1 MTIKSAQITRY
12 GNTSEVIEIR
22 QTNTPNLSA
31 GKVLVEVKA
40 AGINPI
46 YWKIREGYMQQMI
59 HLQFPS
65 TLGLDFSGV
74 VKQIGE
80 DVSSDFKQGNE
91 VYGQAGVPSGG
102 SGAFSEM
109 ALASVTSIAHK
120 PKTLEYE
127 EAAALPLVGV
137 SAWQALVEFMGLS
150 NGQKILIHGGAGG
163 IGSIAIQLAKN
174 LGAHVATTVS
184 TDDKQFV
191 QKIGADEVIDYRTQ
205 TFEDI
210 VHDYDAV
217 FETVGGDTYTRS
229 FKVLRKGGIIVSM
242 LEQQCSELMEQF
254 GVKAVSQFTQV
265 NRERLS
271 KLAEWVDQNK
281 VKLNIEK
288 TYSLDEAGRAL
299 DYLRDIHPRGKIVLT
314 I

>member
-1 MTIKSAQITRY
+1 MRSAQITRY

-22 QTNTPNLSA
+22 QISTPNLSA

-46 YWKIREGYMQQMI
+46 DWKIREGYMQQMI

-74 VKQIGE
+74 IKQVGE
-80 DVSSDFKQGNE
+80 DVSSDFSQGDE

-102 SGAFSEM
+102 SGTFSEM
-109 ALASVTSIAHK
+109 SLASATSIAHK
-120 PKTLEYE
+120 PKTLGHI

-184 TDDKQFV
+184 SDDKQFV
-191 QKIGADEVIDYRTQ
+191 QKLGADEVIDYKTQ

-210 VHDYDAV
+210 VHDYDVV
-217 FETVGGDTYTRS
+217 FDTVGGDTYTRS

-242 LEQQCSELMEQF
+242 LEQQNSELMEQF
-254 GVKAVSQFTQV
+254 GVKAISQFTQV
-265 NRERLS
+265 NRQRLS

-281 VKLNIEK
+281 VKVNVEK
-288 TYSLDEAGRAL
+288 SFSLDEAGKAL
-299 DYLRDIHPRGKIVLT
+299 DYLRDIHPRGKIVLA

>member
-1 MTIKSAQITRY
+1 MKSAQITRY
-12 GNTSEVIEIR
+12 GNNSEVIEINEV
-22 QTNTPNLSA
+22 TMPNLSA
-31 GKVLVEVKA
+31 GKVLVNIKI

-46 YWKIREGYMQQMI
+46 DWKIREGYMQQMI

-65 TLGLDFSGV
+65 TLGMDFSGV
-74 VKQIGE
+74 IKQVGE
-80 DVSSDFKQGNE
+80 DVSSDFKQGDE

-102 SGAFSEM
+102 SGAFSEL
-109 ALASVTSIAHK
+109 ALANATNIAHK
-120 PKTLEYE
+120 PKRLSHTQ
-127 EAAALPLVGV
+127 AAALPLVGV
-137 SAWQALVEFMGLS
+137 SGWQALVEHIGLS
-150 NGQKILIHGGAGG
+150 KGQKILIHGGAGG

-184 TDDKQFV
+184 SDDKQFV
-191 QKIGADEVIDYRTQ
+191 QDLGANEVIDYKTQ
-205 TFEDI
+205 TFEDL

-217 FETVGGDTYTRS
+217 FDTVGGETYTRS
-229 FKVLRKGGIIVSM
+229 FRVLRKGGIIVSM
-242 LEQQCSELMEQF
+242 LEQQNLELMEQF

-281 VKLNIEK
+281 INIHIDK
-288 TYSLDEAGRAL
+288 TFSLDEVGKAL
-299 DYLRDIHPRGKIVLT
+299 DYLRDIHPRGKIVLA